1 MERRVRRILLV
12 CNNYDNFV
20 LNEDG
25 RLDVQIA
32 EEYTE
37 LNLSNP
43 PSIVRVE
50 TEGAALEMVRQGKT
64 FDLVI
69 TMSNTAVESTFDFAH
84 EMKQLVP
91 GTPVV
96 LLTSFSKAVYERIRN
111 AHPNHSLPNN
121 DIDYTFCWNNSTRVR

>member
-50 TEGAALEMVRQGKT
+50 TEGAALDMVRQGET

-69 TMSNTAVESTFDFAH
+69 TMSNTAV
-84 EMKQLVP
+84 
-91 GTPVV
+91 
-96 LLTSFSKAVYERIRN
+96 
-111 AHPNHSLPNN
+111 
-121 DIDYTFCWNNSTRVR
+121 